1 MTEGFHSLLS
11 HINPGCALA
20 TGVALGFTVRK
31 QWICWAGLDEVS
43 RLLLHFHGHL
53 FCFSFINFL
62 KIIVFVYLFWGCA
75 GSSLLR
81 GFSSNCGER
90 GYPLVVVRR
99 LLVAIASLGEHRLQ
113 GTGAQ

>member
-1 MTEGFHSLLS
+1 MELPMTEGFHSLLS

-53 FCFSFINFL
+53 FGAVLGLHCCVDFPL
-62 KIIVFVYLFWGCA
+62 IVESGVTL
-75 GSSLLR
+75 
-81 GFSSNCGER
+81 
-90 GYPLVVVRR
+90 
-99 LLVAIASLGEHRLQ
+99 
-113 GTGAQ
+113 